1 MNIKKNEMVLAIID
15 GGNKFSPDS
24 CKFVTECEAI
34 SKGYPYVRGNSPRE
48 YWENMM
54 KGKAIVWK

>member
-1 MNIKKNEMVLAIID
+1 MNIKKNKMVLAIID
-15 GGNKFSPDS
+15 GSDTFSPDS
-24 CKFVTECEAI
+24 CKFITEHEAI
-34 SKGYPYVRGNSPRE
+34 NKRYPYVKGNSPRE

>member
-1 MNIKKNEMVLAIID
+1 MNF
-15 GGNKFSPDS
+15 NKVEYEFKTFYRDENGD
-24 CKFVTECEAI
+24 CKFVTEYEAI
-34 SKGYPYVRGNSPRE
+34 NKGYPYVKGNSPRE

>member
-24 CKFVTECEAI
+24 CKFITEHEAI
-34 SKGYPYVRGNSPRE
+34 NKGYLYVRGNSPRE
-48 YWENMM
+48 YWENMI
-54 KGKAIVWK
+54 KGKAIIWK